1 MSKETQQAKVLKYLK
16 THKNGLTSV
25 VAFLRL
31 GMITRLSAR
40 IYELRQKGYKIC
52 TIKEPNKWSEGYH
65 GRYVYLGEEQ
75 HWWDNPPTFI

>member
-16 THKNGLTSV
+16 THKNGLTNV
-25 VAFLRL
+25 IAFFRL

-40 IYELRQKGYKIC
+40 IYELRQKGYHIC

-65 GRYVYLGEEQ
+65 GRYVYLGEERN
-75 HWWDNPPTFI
+75 WWDNQPTFI